1 MYYENMDIMLNMAHD
16 GRIALTC
23 DGVFDSLIEG
33 VELHYES
40 SQLAIKFADV
50 PDPVML
56 NCPVDLETIDSLMDQ
71 KACAI
76 GFFLG
81 RELASAV
88 YVPFSVSFYGMM
100 DEGERRM
107 LQ

>member
-1 MYYENMDIMLNMAHD
+1 MLHVGQD

-23 DGVFDSLIEG
+23 DGVFDSLVEG
-33 VELHYES
+33 IELHYQS
-40 SQLAIKFADV
+40 SQLAIKFSDV
-50 PDPVML
+50 AEPVFL
-56 NCPVDLETIDSLMDQ
+56 NCPVDLETIENLMDQ
-71 KACAI
+71 KLCAI

-88 YVPFSVSFYGMM
+88 YVPFSISFYSDM
-100 DEGERRM
+100 DAASEERRV